1 MQTNSEHLRKGRL
14 LPLVVV
20 VVGLSTAPV
29 LVACG
34 SVQEKDNVHDAD
46 TRQKAGQV
54 HYKITMVIVRGNRW
68 VPSSTV
74 RKSISI
80 HPGDVYDSAEI
91 ESDVAALKK
100 TGYFD
105 NVRAETKDDEWTKDG
120 KMVTFH
126 VREKKD
132 LILPHAP

>member
-1 MQTNSEHLRKGRL
+1 MCTMQTPGRK
-14 LPLVVV
+14 LVR
-20 VVGLSTAPV
+20 S
-29 LVACG
+29 
-34 SVQEKDNVHDAD
+34 
-46 TRQKAGQV
+46 
-54 HYKITMVIVRGNRW
+54 ITKSPWSSFGNRW